1 MKKLGG
7 NMYYREMSQEEVNAY
22 ISKLSHP
29 SEDFK
34 YFLRQY
40 VLGSPWARSRGEE
53 DTKVW
58 GKLKGDELEIAKN
71 IIISELDI
79 VQDNSYIHAIGYFRD
94 PRAIPVLKRIIDN
107 SPAVEIKLIAAKVL
121 YDWVG
126 YDDYLDMLE
135 DACRNPNVNL
145 HDYLNISISEF
156 IRGLSEDRREYFINL
171 VK

>member
-1 MKKLGG
+1 
-7 NMYYREMSQEEVNAY
+7 MYYREMPQEEVNAY

-40 VLGSPWARSRGEE
+40 VTGSAWGRSRGEE

-58 GKLKGDELEIAKN
+58 DKLKGDELEVAKN

-79 VQDNSYIHAIGYFRD
+79 VQDVSYIHSVHYFRD

-107 SPAVEIKLIAAKVL
+107 ATSVDIKLIAAKVL

-126 YDDYLDMLE
+126 YDDYLGMLE
-135 DACRNPNVNL
+135 DACRNSNEAL
-145 HDYLNISISEF
+145 HDYLNISIGEF
-156 IRGLSEDRREYFINL
+156 IEGLSSDKREFFTSL